1 MSIETVR
8 PPSTGTVPLEID
20 YLHAIW
26 NALQTISIGGGS
38 ATVASRPQINI
49 AANGTSVQDNRLINI
64 PLNKI
69 AFVLRGSSVANI
81 GTAAPIIGTL
91 QFDNTTG
98 TLTTNA
104 AEPFALGEVITL
116 TILA

>member
-1 MSIETVR
+1 MDVVR
-8 PPSTGTVPLEID
+8 PTSTGNVGLEID

-26 NALQTISIGGGS
+26 QTLQTISIGGGS
-38 ATVASRPQINI
+38 AAVASRPQITI
-49 AANGTSVQDNRLINI
+49 VGAGVAVSDNRLINI

-98 TLTTNA
+98 TLTANA
-104 AEPFALGEVITL
+104 AEPFAVGEVITI
-116 TILA
+116 TILV